1 MQSITDNGR
10 ERNSLIARK
19 IIKTLATLTARV
31 FFLASI
37 ISVIQLEIMEERKYL
52 QTWKKYI
59 PVIRL
64 HLKKSV
70 AEEQQ
75 FKLNITDFE
84 SAGER
89 GKSGYTFNLQMEN
102 GKVKNNISGS
112 AVARDLFESL
122 KNDDLI
128 KAFLQDKSV
137 KISVGKSFMLT
148 IKTVHISSYKE
159 EETEV

>member
-1 MQSITDNGR
+1 
-10 ERNSLIARK
+10 
-19 IIKTLATLTARV
+19 
-31 FFLASI
+31 
-37 ISVIQLEIMEERKYL
+37 MEERKYL
-52 QTWKKYI
+52 LTWKKYL

-64 HLKKSV
+64 HLKRSLN
-70 AEEQQ
+70 EEQQ

-102 GKVKNNISGS
+102 GKVMNNISGS
-112 AVARDLFESL
+112 AVARDLYESL
-122 KNDDLI
+122 KNDEAA

-148 IKTVHISSYKE
+148 IKTSHISKFKMGVE
-159 EETEV
+159 G